1 MGRLDGKVALITGA
15 AGGIGLATSRRFLE
29 EGAGVVLTDIDA
41 ERGVPAAE
49 ALDPSGERACFLRHD
64 VSSEASWRDAVARTL
79 ERFGRLDVLVNNA
92 YKGIGLSF
100 ATATLDLLHEHFGVT
115 VDGMFLGVKI
125 AGEHIAPGGA
135 IVNVSSVAAFVGEP
149 RNVVYAA
156 GKAAVSAFSR
166 SAALDFARRG
176 AGVRVN
182 AVAPGLTKTDALDA
196 VTRTY
201 FGMSGDD
208 DVSPGLKAMAQSV
221 PLGRL
226 AEPEEIANAIA
237 FLASDEASFITGAE
251 LVVDGGYLAG

>member
-1 MGRLDGKVALITGA
+1 
-15 AGGIGLATSRRFLE
+15 
-29 EGAGVVLTDIDA
+29 
-41 ERGVPAAE
+41 
-49 ALDPSGERACFLRHD
+49 
-64 VSSEASWRDAVARTL
+64 
-79 ERFGRLDVLVNNA
+79 
-92 YKGIGLSF
+92 
-100 ATATLDLLHEHFGVT
+100 
-115 VDGMFLGVKI
+115 
-125 AGEHIAPGGA
+125 
-135 IVNVSSVAAFVGEP
+135 
-149 RNVVYAA
+149 
-156 GKAAVSAFSR
+156 
-166 SAALDFARRG
+166 
-176 AGVRVN
+176 VRVN